1 MRVICSFESTVALD
15 DVRRSLLRAFADPS
29 WRDIEAQWVRGEIT
43 AAERAERQVVLIHAT
58 DADLDAFLDQVRI
71 DPAFARFVG
80 WCRAAGIDVSIVSD
94 GVDRFIER
102 ILDNHGLSH
111 LPIVANELMGS
122 KTQRSLAQP
131 WTRTG
136 CAAGSGVCKC
146 DVAVLES
153 ADDRL
158 LVYVGAGRSDF
169 CVSARADVLFAR
181 GELAQYAAA
190 RKRGYFAFQ
199 TFDDIAA
206 VLVRLR
212 GPLHG
217 RPSLQVV
224 R

>member
-1 MRVICSFESTVALD
+1 MRVVCSFESTIALD
-15 DVRRSLLRAFADPS
+15 DVRRALLTAFAEPS
-29 WRDIEAQWVRGEIT
+29 WRDVEALWEGGDIT
-43 AAERAERQVVLIHAT
+43 AAERAERQIALIDAT
-58 DADLDAFLDQVRI
+58 DAELNAFLDEVRI

-80 WCRAAGIDVSIVSD
+80 WCRNEGMAVSILSD

-102 ILDNHGLSH
+102 ILTNHGLSR
-111 LPIVANELMGS
+111 LPIVANELTGS
-122 KTQRSLAQP
+122 ETQRGLMQP
-131 WTRTG
+131 WSRTG

-153 ADDRL
+153 IDEDL

-217 RPSLQVV
+217 RPVLQVV

>member
-15 DVRRSLLRAFADPS
+15 DVRRALLTAFADPS
-29 WRDIEAQWVRGEIT
+29 WRDIEAQWEVGEIT
-43 AAERAERQVVLIHAT
+43 AAERAERQVALIHAT
-58 DADLDAFLDQVRI
+58 DAELNGFLDEARI

-80 WCRAAGIDVSIVSD
+80 WCRSAGIDVSIVSD

-102 ILDNHGLSH
+102 ILSSHGLSH

-122 KTQRSLAQP
+122 KTRRSLAQP
-131 WTRTG
+131 WSRTG

-217 RPSLQVV
+217 RPVLQVV